1 MQTLTRTNITRSFNS
16 NVENPNPIAPKKR
29 TTRTISVLEE
39 IGHQLLKSKHMLTL
53 GQLFNIVPNLKQYVA
68 TMFFP
73 DRKNIIAIRPNSI
86 ITSMVINPHMVVI
99 QVHVGK
105 NVIEDVLLYGG
116 YNINIMMEEL

>member
-1 MQTLTRTNITRSFNS
+1 
-16 NVENPNPIAPKKR
+16 
-29 TTRTISVLEE
+29 
-39 IGHQLLKSKHMLTL
+39 
-53 GQLFNIVPNLKQYVA
+53 
-68 TMFFP
+68 MFFP

>member
-1 MQTLTRTNITRSFNS
+1 
-16 NVENPNPIAPKKR
+16 
-29 TTRTISVLEE
+29 
-39 IGHQLLKSKHMLTL
+39 MLTL